1 MPCIPLQ
8 RPISQPLRLRLS
20 PLAVHPP
27 SCSDYLDLIRENCV
41 GLSTREVDA
50 IFAHLARNRGFDVH
64 SAHLSGNS
72 KLSSWTKENFVNQYS
87 TKAMAAVVLAQ
98 SASWAQAQD
107 MSTPPQTL
115 DVVTV
120 TATKEKTTL
129 QQSPAS
135 IGVLSEDAIRTTGP
149 THPQQLLGQVP
160 GVAVGVTN
168 GEGHNMAIRQPFTT
182 NPVYLYLED
191 GIPTRATGFFNHN
204 ALYEVNIPQ
213 AGSVEVVRG
222 PGSALYGSD
231 AIAGTVNVIT
241 RAPAKTNGVE
251 TSVEAGSYGW
261 GRLLVDGTFGAN
273 PDGGLRVSVNRS
285 HSDGWRQQ
293 TAYDRTSANFRWDQ
307 VINEQIF
314 AKTILGFTSI
324 DQQTGANSPL
334 VRSAYE
340 NNPTQN
346 NFSAAYR
353 KVQALRFSSEIT
365 YWAGNDVFT
374 ITPYARSNQM
384 DLNGSYNFSSDPRI
398 EKTDVA
404 SYGLLTK
411 WRRDFAGGW
420 KPRLIMG
427 LDLERSPGT
436 RTEDALNMI
445 KTGTGASTNYTGYT
459 VAGRIYDYSVTFKSQ
474 SAYSHLQLS
483 PTDKTLVT
491 LGLRLDRIEY
501 DLDNRLNS
509 NVQLGAKYYG
519 QAADS
524 STAFSRVSPKLGFTH
539 LIAPQTS
546 LYGSHNHGFR
556 VPSESQLFRAGSD
569 TTDARASTKALLAL
583 SLKPIRAK
591 QTEIGVRGTTG
602 SLYYDVVAYRLEKYD
617 DLVSQ
622 RDVATNVTT
631 SVNAGKTLHQGIE
644 FALGAQLDRAWRVD
658 SALSF
663 AQHKYADWTVS
674 GSTNANYSGN
684 VMEAAPKTIG
694 NTRLTWQPNAR
705 NQAQIEWVYLGSYW
719 LEASNSPTY
728 GKYEGHQVFNL
739 RLSHSLSDSVR
750 LHARIMNLTDK
761 RYADSASVSSSTPVF
776 SPALPRALYV
786 GADMRW

>member
-1 MPCIPLQ
+1 M
-8 RPISQPLRLRLS
+8 
-20 PLAVHPP
+20 HP
-27 SCSDYLDLIRENCV
+27 Y
-41 GLSTREVDA
+41 
-50 IFAHLARNRGFDVH
+50 
-64 SAHLSGNS
+64 SA
-72 KLSSWTKENFVNQYS
+72 TV
-87 TKAMAAVVLAQ
+87 MAALALVQ
-98 SASWAQAQD
+98 STSWAQTQD
-107 MSTPPQTL
+107 SNTPPQTL
-115 DVVTV
+115 NVVTV

-129 QQSPAS
+129 QQTPAS
-135 IGVLSEDAIRTTGP
+135 IGVLAEDVIRTTAP
-149 THPQQLLGQVP
+149 THPQQLLGQIP

-231 AIAGTVNVIT
+231 AIAGSVNVLT
-241 RAPAKTNGVE
+241 RAPAKSNGVE
-251 TSVEAGSYGW
+251 TSFEAGSFGW
-261 GRLLVDGTFGAN
+261 GRLLLDGTIGAN

-293 TAYDRTSANFRWDQ
+293 TGYDRTSANLRWDQ
-307 VINEQIF
+307 SVNEQIF

-353 KVQALRFSSEIT
+353 KVQAVRFSSEIS
-365 YWAGNDVFT
+365 YWSGADVLT
-374 ITPYARSNQM
+374 VTPYARSNQM

-411 WRRDFAGGW
+411 WRRDFSGSW

-436 RTEDALNMI
+436 RTEDALNLT
-445 KTGTGASTNYTGYT
+445 KSGTGASTNYTDYT
-459 VAGRIYDYSVTFKSQ
+459 IAGRIYDYSVTFKSE
-474 SAYSHLQLS
+474 SAYSHVQLS

-491 LGLRLDRIEY
+491 LGLRFDRIEY
-501 DLDNRLNS
+501 SLDNHLSGNVPLGTNS
-509 NVQLGAKYYG
+509 GTKYYG

-524 STAFSRVSPKLGFTH
+524 STSFSRASPKLGFTH
-539 LIAPQTS
+539 NIAPQAS

-569 TTDARASTKALLAL
+569 STDARASTKALLAL

-591 QTEIGVRGTTG
+591 QTEIGIRGTTG
-602 SLYYDVVAYRLEKYD
+602 SLNYDIVAYSLEKYD
-617 DLVSQ
+617 DLLSQ
-622 RDVATNVTT
+622 RDLASNVTT

-644 FALGAQLDRAWRVD
+644 FALGAPLNSAWRVD

-663 AQHKYADWTVS
+663 ARHKYVDWVVS
-674 GSTNANYSGN
+674 GSTVANYSGN
-684 VMEAAPKTIG
+684 TMEAAPKTIG

-705 NQAQIEWVYLGSYW
+705 NQAQLEWVHLGSYW
-719 LEASNSPTY
+719 LEASNNPTY

-739 RLSHSLSDSVR
+739 RLSHSLNDSVR
-750 LHARIMNLTDK
+750 LHARIMNLADK

-786 GADMRW
+786 GADVRW

>member
-1 MPCIPLQ
+1 M
-8 RPISQPLRLRLS
+8 
-20 PLAVHPP
+20 H
-27 SCSDYLDLIRENCV
+27 
-41 GLSTREVDA
+41 
-50 IFAHLARNRGFDVH
+50 
-64 SAHLSGNS
+64 
-72 KLSSWTKENFVNQYS
+72 QYS
-87 TKAMAAVVLAQ
+87 ATVMAALALVQ
-98 SASWAQAQD
+98 STSWAQTQD
-107 MSTPPQTL
+107 SNTPPQTL
-115 DVVTV
+115 NVVTV

-129 QQSPAS
+129 QQTPAS
-135 IGVLSEDAIRTTGP
+135 IGVLAEDVIRTTAP
-149 THPQQLLGQVP
+149 THPQQLLGQIP

-231 AIAGTVNVIT
+231 AIAGSVNVLT
-241 RAPAKTNGVE
+241 RAPAKSNGVE
-251 TSVEAGSYGW
+251 TSFEAGSFGW
-261 GRLLVDGTFGAN
+261 GRLLLDGTIGAN

-293 TAYDRTSANFRWDQ
+293 TGYDRTSANLRWDQ
-307 VINEQIF
+307 SVNEQIF

-353 KVQALRFSSEIT
+353 KVQAVRFSSEIS
-365 YWAGNDVFT
+365 YWSGADVLT
-374 ITPYARSNQM
+374 VTPYARSNQM

-411 WRRDFAGGW
+411 WRRDFSGSW

-436 RTEDALNMI
+436 RTEDALNLT
-445 KTGTGASTNYTGYT
+445 KSGTGASTNYTDYT
-459 VAGRIYDYSVTFKSQ
+459 IAGRIYDYSVTFKSE
-474 SAYSHLQLS
+474 SAYSHVQLS
-483 PTDKTLVT
+483 PTDKTFVT
-491 LGLRLDRIEY
+491 LGLRFDRIEY
-501 DLDNRLNS
+501 SLDNQLS
-509 NVQLGAKYYG
+509 GNVPLGTGPGTKYYG

-524 STAFSRVSPKLGFTH
+524 STSFSRASPKLGFTH
-539 LIAPQTS
+539 NIAPQAS

-569 TTDARASTKALLAL
+569 STDARASTKALLAL

-591 QTEIGVRGTTG
+591 QTEIGIRGTTG
-602 SLYYDVVAYRLEKYD
+602 SLNYDIVAYSLEKYD
-617 DLVSQ
+617 DLLSQ
-622 RDVATNVTT
+622 RDLASNVTT

-644 FALGAQLDRAWRVD
+644 FALGAPLNSAWRVD

-663 AQHKYADWTVS
+663 ARHKYVDWVVS
-674 GSTNANYSGN
+674 GSTVANYSGN
-684 VMEAAPKTIG
+684 TMEAAPKTIG

-705 NQAQIEWVYLGSYW
+705 NQAQLEWVHLGSYW
-719 LEASNSPTY
+719 LEASNNPTY

-739 RLSHSLSDSVR
+739 RLSHSLNDSVR
-750 LHARIMNLTDK
+750 LHARIMNLADK

-786 GADMRW
+786 GADVRW

>member
-1 MPCIPLQ
+1 M
-8 RPISQPLRLRLS
+8 
-20 PLAVHPP
+20 H
-27 SCSDYLDLIRENCV
+27 
-41 GLSTREVDA
+41 
-50 IFAHLARNRGFDVH
+50 
-64 SAHLSGNS
+64 
-72 KLSSWTKENFVNQYS
+72 QYS
-87 TKAMAAVVLAQ
+87 ATVMAALALVQ
-98 SASWAQAQD
+98 STSWAQTQD
-107 MSTPPQTL
+107 SNTPPQTL
-115 DVVTV
+115 NVVTV

-129 QQSPAS
+129 QQTPAS
-135 IGVLSEDAIRTTGP
+135 IGVLAEDVIRTTAP
-149 THPQQLLGQVP
+149 THPQQLLGQIP

-231 AIAGTVNVIT
+231 AIAGSVNVLT
-241 RAPAKTNGVE
+241 RAPAKSNGVE
-251 TSVEAGSYGW
+251 TSFEAGSFGW
-261 GRLLVDGTFGAN
+261 GRLLLDGTIGAN

-293 TAYDRTSANFRWDQ
+293 TGYDRTSANLRWDQ
-307 VINEQIF
+307 SVNEQIF

-353 KVQALRFSSEIT
+353 KVQAVRFSSEIS
-365 YWAGNDVFT
+365 YWSGADVLT
-374 ITPYARSNQM
+374 VTPYARSNQM

-411 WRRDFAGGW
+411 WRRDFSGSW

-436 RTEDALNMI
+436 RTEDALNLT
-445 KTGTGASTNYTGYT
+445 KSGTGASTNYTDYT
-459 VAGRIYDYSVTFKSQ
+459 IAGRIYDYSVTFKSE
-474 SAYSHLQLS
+474 SAYSHVQLS
-483 PTDKTLVT
+483 PTDKTFVT
-491 LGLRLDRIEY
+491 LGLRFDRIEY
-501 DLDNRLNS
+501 SLDNHLSGNVPLGTNS
-509 NVQLGAKYYG
+509 GAKYYG

-524 STAFSRVSPKLGFTH
+524 STSFSRASPKLGFTH
-539 LIAPQTS
+539 NIAPQAS

-569 TTDARASTKALLAL
+569 STDARASTKALLAL

-591 QTEIGVRGTTG
+591 QTEIGIRGTTG
-602 SLYYDVVAYRLEKYD
+602 SLNYDIVAYSLEKYD
-617 DLVSQ
+617 DLLSQ
-622 RDVATNVTT
+622 RDLASNVTT

-644 FALGAQLDRAWRVD
+644 FALGAPLNSAWRVD

-663 AQHKYADWTVS
+663 ARHKYVDWVVS
-674 GSTNANYSGN
+674 GSTVANYSGN
-684 VMEAAPKTIG
+684 TMEAAPKTIG

-705 NQAQIEWVYLGSYW
+705 NQAQLEWVHLGSYW
-719 LEASNSPTY
+719 LEASNNPTY

-739 RLSHSLSDSVR
+739 RLSHSLNDSVR
-750 LHARIMNLTDK
+750 LHARIMNLADK

-786 GADMRW
+786 GADVRW